1 MKYLNFII
9 VAVLLASCSDS
20 FVNHELKFEKFGDCR
35 TMETPIGIESNINGE
50 RYQFEQCMDDGFT
63 GKEYTVERR
72 ADSIFVNFPK
82 SGAKQGRFK
91 ITIDIDAKPAY
102 HYIAFDG
109 RAVLVHSSEK

>member
-1 MKYLNFII
+1 MKYLNFIV

-72 ADSIFVNFPK
+72 ADSLFVNFPK
-82 SGAKQGRFK
+82 SGAKQARFK
-91 ITIDIDAKPAY
+91 VTIDIDAKPAY
-102 HYIAFDG
+102 HYISFDG
-109 RAVLVHSSEK
+109 RPVLIHSSEK